1 MDIEFDEI
9 TYLKN
14 PDSLELKADYIQFLM
29 TLTGPTVIDI
39 TGFDESKSR
48 VFITLLHG
56 DEPSGLIAMH
66 RWLTAN
72 GELPV
77 PATNVRFII
86 CSVEA
91 ANISPLLSR
100 RYLDGGKDI
109 NRCFSDGNIDNC
121 GFCTRALLIEKAIK
135 EVEPE
140 ILVDL
145 HNCAGSG
152 PAFAIAAMITPEV
165 LSITSRFCQ
174 TIILSGL
181 RLGTLME
188 RKFDCPMITVKCG
201 GSNDEQSHH
210 IAYKGLKILTLN
222 DQPRNFQQDRAV
234 DIIYNP
240 LRLALTPHTSL
251 SYGNHD
257 EGFIGVCIKSNIEQL
272 NYGISRKDQMIG
284 WVDDKGLSNFELI
297 NEHGENVIS
306 EYFTCRKNILTC
318 VVDIRIFMATDNKN
332 IALNDCLFYVVKV
345 NS

>member
-9 TYLKN
+9 SYLKN
-14 PDSLELKADYIQFLM
+14 PDFLVLNADYIQFLM

-39 TGFDESKSR
+39 TGIDESKCR
-48 VFITLLHG
+48 VFTTLLHG
-56 DEPSGLIAMH
+56 NEPSGLIAMH

-72 GELPV
+72 DELPV

-91 ANISPLLSR
+91 ANISPIFSR

-109 NRCFSDGNIDNC
+109 NRCFSDVTTNNC
-121 GFCTRALLIEKAIK
+121 GFCTRAILIEKAIR

-152 PAFAIAAMITPEV
+152 PAFAIAAMVTPEV
-165 LSITSRFCQ
+165 LSITSNFCQ
-174 TIILSGL
+174 MIILSGL
-181 RLGTLME
+181 QLGTLME

-210 IAYKGLKILTLN
+210 IAYQGLKKLTLN
-222 DQPRNFQQDRAV
+222 DRPKNFQPDRAV

-240 LRLALTPHTSL
+240 LRLVLTPHTSL

-257 EGFIGVCIKSNIEQL
+257 EGVIGVCIKLNIEQL

-297 NEHGENVIS
+297 NEHGKNVIS
-306 EYFTCRKNILTC
+306 DYFTCRKNILTC
-318 VVDIRIFMATDNKN
+318 VVDIRIFMATDNIN

>member
-1 MDIEFDEI
+1 MNIEFDEI

-14 PDSLELKADYIQFLM
+14 PNSLVLQADYIQFLM

-39 TGFDESKSR
+39 TGKDESKCR
-48 VFITLLHG
+48 VFTTLLHG

-72 GELPV
+72 DELPV
-77 PATNVRFII
+77 PTTNVRFII

-91 ANISPLLSR
+91 ANISPLFSR

-109 NRCFSDGNIDNC
+109 NRCFSDDNTDSC

-135 EVEPE
+135 EVNPE

-152 PAFAIAAMITPEV
+152 PAFAVAAIITPEV
-165 LSITSRFCQ
+165 LSITSYFCQ

-181 RLGTLME
+181 QVGTLME

-201 GSNDEQSHH
+201 GSGDEQSHH
-210 IAYKGLKILTLN
+210 IAYQGLKQLTLN
-222 DQPRNFQQDRAV
+222 DKSIDFEQDRAV
-234 DIIYNP
+234 DIIYKP
-240 LRLALTPHTSL
+240 LRLELKPHTTL

-257 EGFIGVCIKSNIEQL
+257 EGFTGVCIKSNIEQL
-272 NYGISRKDQMIG
+272 NYGISRKGEMLG
-284 WVDDKGLSNFELI
+284 WLDDKGLDNFELL

-306 EYFTCRKNILTC
+306 DYFSCHKNVLTC
-318 VVDIRIFMATDNKN
+318 AIDLRIFMATDNES
-332 IALNDCLFYVVKV
+332 IVLNDCLFYVVKM

>member
-9 TYLKN
+9 TYLNN
-14 PDSLELKADYIQFLM
+14 PDSIVLKADYIQFLM

-39 TGFDESKSR
+39 TGSDESKCR
-48 VFITLLHG
+48 VFTTLLHG

-72 GELPV
+72 DELPF
-77 PATNVRFII
+77 PSTNVRFII

-91 ANISPLLSR
+91 ANISPLFSR

-109 NRCFSDGNIDNC
+109 NRCFSDNNTSDC

-135 EVEPE
+135 EVNPE

-152 PAFAIAAMITPEV
+152 PAFAVAAIITPEV
-165 LSITSRFCQ
+165 LSITSYFCQ

-181 RLGTLME
+181 QLGTLME

-201 GSNDEQSHH
+201 GSSDEQSHH
-210 IAYKGLKILTLN
+210 IAYQGLKLLTLN
-222 DQPRNFQQDRAV
+222 EQSQNFQQNRAV
-234 DIIYNP
+234 DIIYKP
-240 LRLALTPHTSL
+240 LRLELKPDTSL
-251 SYGNHD
+251 SYGNHN
-257 EGFIGVCIKSNIEQL
+257 EGFDGVCIKSNIEQL
-272 NYGISRKDQMIG
+272 NYGTSRKGQMFG
-284 WVDDKGLSNFELI
+284 WLDDKGLDNFELL
-297 NEHGENVIS
+297 NEHGENVMS
-306 EYFTCRKNILTC
+306 DYFSCQKNILTC
-318 VVDIRIFMATDNKN
+318 AVDLRIFMATDNKS
-332 IALNDCLFYVVKV
+332 IVLNDCLFYVVKI

>member
-14 PDSLELKADYIQFLM
+14 PNSIVLKADYIQFLM

-39 TGFDESKSR
+39 TGYDESKCR
-48 VFITLLHG
+48 VFTTLLHG

-72 GELPV
+72 DELPF
-77 PATNVRFII
+77 PPTNVRFII
-86 CSVEA
+86 CSVEV
-91 ANISPLLSR
+91 ANISPLFSR

-109 NRCFSDGNIDNC
+109 NHCFSSDNTNSC
-121 GFCTRALLIEKAIK
+121 GFCTRASLIEKAIE
-135 EVEPE
+135 EVNPE

-145 HNCAGSG
+145 QNCAGSG
-152 PAFAIAAMITPEV
+152 PAFAETSIITPEV
-165 LSITSRFCQ
+165 LSITSSFCQ

-210 IAYKGLKILTLN
+210 IAYQGLKKLTIN
-222 DQPRNFQQDRAV
+222 GQPKSFQQDRDV

-240 LRLALTPHTSL
+240 LRLVLVPHTSL

-284 WVDDKGLSNFELI
+284 WVDDKGLNNFELI

-306 EYFTCRKNILTC
+306 DYFRCRKNILTC
-318 VVDIRIFMATDNKN
+318 EVDIRIFMATENRS

-345 NS
+345 RS